1 MPPAIQKLSE
11 IVTSGQVSVKYF
23 LRASTTAQRS
33 VCFTADYSVHDSE
46 EQSSKMFRCFLTETL
61 HLETVEPFVV
71 GSEILSS
78 PRQMSLESA
87 YTDEPV
93 NLSLLTMTKPFT

>member
-11 IVTSGQVSVKYF
+11 IPTNGQVSVKFF

-33 VCFTADYSVHDSE
+33 VCFTTHYSVHESE
-46 EQSSKMFRCFLTETL
+46 EESSKMFRCFFTETL

-93 NLSLLTMTKPFT
+93 NPILIHFN